1 MSTLQQQIQ
10 RAITTLFAPED
21 DGLRNSLALAKAA
34 GLPDIQISPIQG
46 RLLQFLAIA
55 CNARKILEIGS
66 LAGYSGIWLAR
77 ALPTDGLLITLEV
90 DPLHVELTKSAFAGA
105 GVEDRTEVREGKALE
120 LLPQLVNEAP
130 FDLVFIDANKGDC
143 LHYLEWALRLSRP
156 GSIVVA
162 DNSIPGGTKLRFPE
176 EGSDEAIATYNQR
189 LVTDP
194 SLVSI
199 ALPLDEGY
207 TDGFAMAVVR
217 QEA

>member
-1 MSTLQQQIQ
+1 MSALQQQIQ
-10 RAITTLFAPED
+10 QEITALFAPED

-46 RLLQFLAIA
+46 RLLQFLAVA

-77 ALPTDGLLITLEV
+77 VLPQGGRLITLEIN
-90 DPLHVELTKSAFAGA
+90 PLHVELTRRAFVGA
-105 GVEDRTEVREGKALE
+105 GVEGCTEVREGKALE
-120 LLPQLVNEAP
+120 LLPQLINEAP
-130 FDLVFIDANKGDC
+130 FDLIFIDANKSNGSR
-143 LHYLEWALRLSRP
+143 YLEWALRLSRP
-156 GSIVVA
+156 GSIIVA

-176 EGSDEAIATYNQR
+176 PGSDEAIAAFNQQ
-189 LVTDP
+189 LVDNP

-199 ALPLDEGY
+199 ALPLDEQY

-217 QEA
+217 QEV